1 MAKKEMIKLAKKL
14 QELEEI
20 IDTGTA
26 DEVKKAHKE
35 TEDLISKIVRM
46 YGFEGM
52 FEIDEYICTHPLKD

>member
-26 DEVKKAHKE
+26 DEVKKARKE